1 MVYNQLSSHCIIT
14 ASTAIVISNTS
25 VTLSFCCEMSSEHL
39 FAMFAPV
46 LLLKSKESKRMAQ
59 LIEKRVKR
67 CGGKRQHSC
76 RKCSFKASR
85 KSVMLL
91 HQIIHT
97 GDKPFQFKPS
107 NKSQSGGKPFPLLQ
121 YSGGKP
127 FQPLQYSGGKP
138 FQPLQYSGGKPF
150 QPLQYSGGKPYAVTE
165 LWDFTTIDQWV

>member
-67 CGGKRQHSC
+67 CGRKRQHSC

-97 GDKPFQFKPS
+97 GDKPKPSQFKPS
-107 NKSQSGGKPFPLLQ
+107 NKFQSGE
-121 YSGGKP
+121 KP
-127 FQPLQYSGGKP
+127 FQPLQYSGGKS
-138 FQPLQYSGGKPF
+138 YT
-150 QPLQYSGGKPYAVTE
+150 VTE
-165 LWDFTTIDQWV
+165 L